1 MILDEEIGG
10 DTCHG
15 RSCHILYE
23 SSYSLQIKSVRKL
36 HDKLITFRRSD
47 KSVFYRILA
56 AETCFP
62 PTPFPYAQRQ
72 SESGFTYFNEKLQN
86 LYKFSF
92 LSFLF
97 INVTDRQ
104 PSYLKYFFNAQ
115 SNYRAYCINDSKFPI
130 KRSDFVRFGRVNTTC
145 LVLRKYRYSIS
156 CSNDKRVQELEEK
169 RGDFL
174 LLF

>member
-86 LYKFSF
+86 LQIFFSF
-92 LSFLF
+92 FSLYKRYRSTTIVFKIFLQCSIELS
-97 INVTDRQ
+97 
-104 PSYLKYFFNAQ
+104 
-115 SNYRAYCINDSKFPI
+115 C
-130 KRSDFVRFGRVNTTC
+130 
-145 LVLRKYRYSIS
+145 VLHK
-156 CSNDKRVQELEEK
+156 
-169 RGDFL
+169 
-174 LLF
+174 